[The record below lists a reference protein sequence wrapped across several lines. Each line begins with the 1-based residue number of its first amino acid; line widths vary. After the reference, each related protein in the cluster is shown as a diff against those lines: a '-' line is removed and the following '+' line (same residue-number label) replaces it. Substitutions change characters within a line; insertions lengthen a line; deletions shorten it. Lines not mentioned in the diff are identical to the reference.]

1 MRSTFERIIRS
12 GSYNLEQMIRRI
24 NYYHAEGRL
33 TDEDREALI
42 SLARGEAPNALELD
56 GKAEI
61 LALWREIHTLQARV
75 TALEDGGEEP
85 SGTLVDGSADY
96 PDYVQPTGAHDA
108 YQAGQGVDGPQGRHD
123 PVRIDPDLDVNRFFH
138 AVLPPPAVAEADG

>member
-1 MRSTFERIIRS
+1 MRSTFERIIRN
-12 GSYNLEQMIRRI
+12 GTYNLEQMLRRI

-61 LALWREIHTLQARV
+61 LALWREIHALQARV
-75 TALEDGGEEP
+75 TALEDGIVEPGETP
-85 SGTLVDGSADY
+85 ADDSESF
-96 PDYVQPTGAHDA
+96 PEFVQPTGAHDA
-108 YQAGQGVDGPQGRHD
+108 YQQGQGITWNGQRYRSLIDANVWSPDVYPQGWEL
-123 PVRIDPDLDVNRFFH
+123 V
-138 AVLPPPAVAEADG
+138 EG

>member
-1 MRSTFERIIRS
+1 MRSTFERIIRN
-12 GSYNLEQMIRRI
+12 GTYNLEQMLRRI

-75 TALEDGGEEP
+75 TALEDGIVEPGETP
-85 SGTLVDGSADY
+85 ADDSESF
-96 PDYVQPTGAHDA
+96 PEFVQPTGAHDA
-108 YQAGQGVDGPQGRHD
+108 YQQGQGITWNGQRYRSLIDANVWSPEVYPQGWEL
-123 PVRIDPDLDVNRFFH
+123 V
-138 AVLPPPAVAEADG
+138 EG

>member
-1 MRSTFERIIRS
+1 MRSTFERIIRN
-12 GSYNLEQMIRRI
+12 GTYNLEQMLRRI

-61 LALWREIHTLQARV
+61 LALWRQIHTLQVRV
-75 TALEDGGEEP
+75 TALEDGIVEPGETP
-85 SGTLVDGSADY
+85 ADDSESF
-96 PDYVQPTGAHDA
+96 PEFVQPTGAHDA
-108 YQAGQGVDGPQGRHD
+108 YQQGQGITWNGQRYRSLIDANVWSPDVYPQGWEL
-123 PVRIDPDLDVNRFFH
+123 V
-138 AVLPPPAVAEADG
+138 EG

>member
-1 MRSTFERIIRS
+1 MRSTFERIIRN
-12 GSYNLEQMIRRI
+12 GTYNLEQMLQRI

-75 TALEDGGEEP
+75 TALEDGIVEPGETP
-85 SGTLVDGSADY
+85 ADDSESF
-96 PDYVQPTGAHDA
+96 PEFVQPTGAHDA
-108 YQAGQGVDGPQGRHD
+108 YQQGQGITWNGQRYRSLIDANVWSPDVYPQGWEL
-123 PVRIDPDLDVNRFFH
+123 V
-138 AVLPPPAVAEADG
+138 EG

>member
-75 TALEDGGEEP
+75 TALKDGGEEP

-108 YQAGQGVDGPQGRHD
+108 YQAGQGVTWNGQRYRSLIDANVWSPDVYPQGWEL
-123 PVRIDPDLDVNRFFH
+123 V
-138 AVLPPPAVAEADG
+138 EG

>member
-1 MRSTFERIIRS
+1 
-12 GSYNLEQMIRRI
+12 MIRRI

-75 TALEDGGEEP
+75 TALEDGIVEPGETP
-85 SGTLVDGSADY
+85 ADDSESF
-96 PDYVQPTGAHDA
+96 PEFVQPTGAHDA
-108 YQAGQGVDGPQGRHD
+108 YQQGQGITWNGQRYRSLIDANVWSPDVYPQGWEL
-123 PVRIDPDLDVNRFFH
+123 V
-138 AVLPPPAVAEADG
+138 EG

>member
-1 MRSTFERIIRS
+1 MRSTFERIIRN
-12 GSYNLEQMIRRI
+12 GTYNLEQMLRRI

-75 TALEDGGEEP
+75 TALGDGIVEPGETP
-85 SGTLVDGSADY
+85 ADDSESF
-96 PDYVQPTGAHDA
+96 PEFVQPTGAHDA
-108 YQAGQGVDGPQGRHD
+108 YQQGQGITWNGQRYRSLIDANVWSPDVYPQGWEL
-123 PVRIDPDLDVNRFFH
+123 V
-138 AVLPPPAVAEADG
+138 EG

>member
-1 MRSTFERIIRS
+1 MRSTFERIIRN
-12 GSYNLEQMIRRI
+12 GTYNLEQMLRRI

-61 LALWREIHTLQARV
+61 LALWREIHALQARV
-75 TALEDGGEEP
+75 TALEVGGEEP
-85 SGTLVDGSADY
+85 GETPEDGPADDSAAF
-96 PDYVQPTGAHDA
+96 PEYVQPTGAHDA
-108 YQAGQGVDGPQGRHD
+108 YQAGQGVTWNGKRYRSLIDANVWSPDVYPQGWEL
-123 PVRIDPDLDVNRFFH
+123 V
-138 AVLPPPAVAEADG
+138 EG

>member
-1 MRSTFERIIRS
+1 MRSTFERIIRN
-12 GSYNLEQMIRRI
+12 GAYNLEQMLRRT

-75 TALEDGGEEP
+75 TALEGGGDE
-85 SGTLVDGSADY
+85 SSSTLVDGSADY

-108 YQAGQGVDGPQGRHD
+108 YQTGQGVTWNGQRYRSTIDNNVWSPDVYPQGWEQ
-123 PVRIDPDLDVNRFFH
+123 V
-138 AVLPPPAVAEADG
+138 EE

>member
-1 MRSTFERIIRS
+1 MRSTFERIIRN
-12 GSYNLEQMIRRI
+12 GTYNLEQMLRRI

-75 TALEDGGEEP
+75 TALEDGIVEPGETP
-85 SGTLVDGSADY
+85 ADDSESF
-96 PDYVQPTGAHDA
+96 PEFVQPTGAHDA
-108 YQAGQGVDGPQGRHD
+108 YQQGQGITWNGQRYRSLIDANIWSPDVYPQGWEL
-123 PVRIDPDLDVNRFFH
+123 V
-138 AVLPPPAVAEADG
+138 EG

>member
-42 SLARGEAPNALELD
+42 ALARGEAPNALELD

-61 LALWREIHTLQARV
+61 LALWREIHSLQARV
-75 TALEDGGEEP
+75 TALEGSGEGLGETPEDGP
-85 SGTLVDGSADY
+85 ADDSAAF
-96 PDYVQPTGAHDA
+96 PEYVQPTGAHDA
-108 YQAGQGVDGPQGRHD
+108 YQAGQGITWNGQRYRSLIDANVWSPDVYPQGWEL
-123 PVRIDPDLDVNRFFH
+123 V
-138 AVLPPPAVAEADG
+138 EG

>member
-108 YQAGQGVDGPQGRHD
+108 YQAGQGVTWNGQRYRSLIDANVWSPDVYPQGWEL
-123 PVRIDPDLDVNRFFH
+123 V
-138 AVLPPPAVAEADG
+138 EG

>member
-1 MRSTFERIIRS
+1 MRSTFERIIRN
-12 GSYNLEQMIRRI
+12 GTYNLEQMLRRL

-75 TALEDGGEEP
+75 TALEDGIVEPGETP
-85 SGTLVDGSADY
+85 ADDSESF
-96 PDYVQPTGAHDA
+96 PEFVQPTGAHDA
-108 YQAGQGVDGPQGRHD
+108 YQQGQGITWNGQRYRSLIDANVWSPDVYPQGWEL
-123 PVRIDPDLDVNRFFH
+123 V
-138 AVLPPPAVAEADG
+138 EG

>member
-1 MRSTFERIIRS
+1 MRSTFERIIRN
-12 GSYNLEQMIRRI
+12 GTYNLEQMLRRI

-75 TALEDGGEEP
+75 TALEDGIVEPGETP
-85 SGTLVDGSADY
+85 ADDSESF
-96 PDYVQPTGAHDA
+96 PEFVQPTGAHDA
-108 YQAGQGVDGPQGRHD
+108 YQQGQGITWNGQRYHSLIDANVWSPDVYPQGWEL
-123 PVRIDPDLDVNRFFH
+123 V
-138 AVLPPPAVAEADG
+138 EG

>member
-1 MRSTFERIIRS
+1 MRSTFERIIRN
-12 GSYNLEQMIRRI
+12 GTYNLEQMLRRI

-75 TALEDGGEEP
+75 TALEDGIVEPGETP
-85 SGTLVDGSADY
+85 ADDSESF
-96 PDYVQPTGAHDA
+96 PEFVQPTGAHDA
-108 YQAGQGVDGPQGRHD
+108 YQQGQGITWNGQRYRSLIDANVWSPDVYPQGWEL
-123 PVRIDPDLDVNRFFH
+123 V
-138 AVLPPPAVAEADG
+138 EG